1 MWRNQSVHI
10 PSDIQEFVTFT
21 AHVKSSDLSKIMGS
35 AFALVYPPY
44 FEGFG
49 IPLVE
54 AMKSGIPIVS
64 SNRTCLPEIAGDA
77 AIYFDPFNA
86 EEMAQQ
92 MAKINEDSEL
102 RKTLISKGK
111 ERVNEFSWD
120 KSAEVTW
127 NIIQRYCNK

>member
-21 AHVKSSDLSKIMGS
+21 GHVKSSDLSKIMGS

-64 SNRTCLPEIAGDA
+64 SNQTCLRNSLVMQ
-77 AIYFDPFNA
+77 PFILTRL
-86 EEMAQQ
+86 M
-92 MAKINEDSEL
+92 
-102 RKTLISKGK
+102 
-111 ERVNEFSWD
+111 
-120 KSAEVTW
+120 
-127 NIIQRYCNK
+127 QRRWLNKC

>member
-1 MWRNQSVHI
+1 MWRNQSIHI

-21 AHVKSSDLSKIMGS
+21 GHVNSSDLAKIMGS

-64 SNRTCLPEIAGDA
+64 SNKTCLPEIAGDA
-77 AIYFDPFNA
+77 AIYFDPFDT
-86 EEMAQQ
+86 EEIAAQ
-92 MAKINEDSEL
+92 MAKLNQDSNL
-102 RKTLISKGK
+102 RKQLVQNG
-111 ERVNEFSWD
+111 EQRVKEFSWNQTAD
-120 KSAEVTW
+120 KTW
-127 NIIQRYCNK
+127 DVLETFLKK